1 MASATFG
8 DFESTPDLS
17 KAFLVGCLGHFARS
31 GSAFRV
37 ADPMIKVHG
46 MIKAH
51 RMNMKTF
58 IFIQRSLSN
67 SS

>member
-37 ADPMIKVHG
+37 ADPMIK
-46 MIKAH
+46 AH

-58 IFIQRSLSN
+58 VYFLLFLTLKTIDIFI
-67 SS
+67 